1 MALEFMDSS
10 QKMAK
15 FQKIWMSVVVTRMIL
30 MESPCIIIIFHTHLS
45 FHGPLAASRD
55 AQRFLI
61 TSVDLP
67 NMDATINVYRTE
79 LKCWHAVSN
88 NVVLHLYKYIAYCM
102 YLSIDI
108 KLNNLI
114 IIRPV

>member
-1 MALEFMDSS
+1 
-10 QKMAK
+10 
-15 FQKIWMSVVVTRMIL
+15 MSAVVTRMIL
-30 MESPCIIIIFHTHLS
+30 MESPCIIIIFHIHLS

-61 TSVDLP
+61 TSMNSVDLP

-88 NVVLHLYKYIAYCM
+88 NVIGYYFALVQV
-102 YLSIDI
+102 
-108 KLNNLI
+108 
-114 IIRPV
+114 RT